1 MRQELDLRLEEMVPC
16 KSTNLV
22 YVHTVDDLTSLI
34 HAVRVKTIL
43 FPDGMG
49 VLVDPISSK
58 ECNAHL
64 VGMIL
69 DSMVAAIMPD
79 LVVGGR

>member
-1 MRQELDLRLEEMVPC
+1 M
-16 KSTNLV
+16 
-22 YVHTVDDLTSLI
+22 
-34 HAVRVKTIL
+34 L
-43 FPDGMG
+43 FPDGVSG
-49 VLVDPISSK
+49 VVDPIASS

-69 DSMVAAIMPD
+69 DSVVAAIMPE